1 MAISDIT
8 IEIAALGYASL
19 AMTTTRNEI
28 RIMTTQETIELF
40 DKYVIANYGR
50 LPRVIVKGEGCYLY
64 DADGNKILDM
74 FPGWAVSAIG
84 HCHPKVVEALRR
96 QAGEL
101 LHIDNTF
108 YSEPQGKLAQ
118 LLSER
123 AFGGKCF
130 FCNSGAEANEAA
142 LKLARLH
149 TSPEKYKFITAEGS
163 FHGRTF
169 ATVTATAQPK
179 YHEGFLPLLPGFV
192 YVPFN
197 DIAALE
203 SAFNDEVAAVMVE
216 PIQGEGGINVATAEY
231 LQTIRRLCDEKGA
244 VMILDEVQT
253 GLGRTGK
260 WFGYQH
266 FDIEPDIITMAKALG
281 GGVAIGAMMARDEIA
296 SSLVPGKHASTFGGN
311 ALACA
316 AGVAVIEAIEE
327 ENLLQNAAEL
337 GQYIQDKL
345 EQLQQKHSIIDSVR
359 GIGLMIGVQL
369 TSQGK
374 DIVDKCL
381 DNGVRINCTSN
392 TVLRFMPPMIATKS
406 QIDQAIEILDTVL
419 TE

>member
-1 MAISDIT
+1 
-8 IEIAALGYASL
+8 
-19 AMTTTRNEI
+19 
-28 RIMTTQETIELF
+28 MTTQETIELF

-74 FPGWAVSAIG
+74 FPGWAVSALG

-142 LKLARLH
+142 MKLARLY
-149 TSPEKYKFITAEGS
+149 TAQEKYKFITAEGS

-179 YHEGFLPLLPGFV
+179 YHEGFLPLLPGFI

-203 SAFNDEVAAVMVE
+203 SAFSDEVAAVLVE
-216 PIQGEGGINVATAEY
+216 PIQGEGGINVATADY
-231 LQTIRRLCDEKGA
+231 LQAIRRLCDEKGA

-253 GLGRTGK
+253 GMGRTGK

-266 FDIEPDIITMAKALG
+266 FDVEPDMITMAKALG
-281 GGVAIGAMMARDEIA
+281 GGVAIGAMMAKAEIA
-296 SSLVPGKHASTFGGN
+296 ASLVPGKHASTFGGN
-311 ALACA
+311 CLACA
-316 AGVAVIEAIEE
+316 AGIAVIEAIEE
-327 ENLLQNAAEL
+327 DRLLENAAHL
-337 GQYIQDKL
+337 GRYTKDRL
-345 EQLQQKHSIIDSVR
+345 EQLKGKHTIIDSVR

-369 TSQGK
+369 TGPGK
-374 DIVDKCL
+374 EIVNQCL
-381 DNGVRINCTSN
+381 AKGLRINCTN
-392 TVLRFMPPMIATKS
+392 ETVLRFMPPMIATRS
-406 QIDQAIEILDTVL
+406 HIDQAIDILDGVL
-419 TE
+419 SASA